1 MSTLSPCWQPR
12 SAEHLSALED
22 LHLLTVELFRALLVP
37 ASADDDRKLFA
48 AFSGCLDTVARL
60 GRQPRDPA
68 APVLDPAEART
79 LWDHADRA
87 ALVRHALQVH
97 KQARGIAQREAAA
110 ELLRRR
116 LTWPLEQLGAG

>member
-1 MSTLSPCWQPR
+1 MSTSSCWQPR
-12 SAEHLSALED
+12 SHGHHVALVQLKD
-22 LHLLTVELFRALLVP
+22 LTIEMSRALVVPGNKESDRILAAEWSRWIDLV
-37 ASADDDRKLFA
+37 AKF
-48 AFSGCLDTVARL
+48 
-60 GRQPRDPA
+60 GRQPRSND
-68 APVLDPAEART
+68 APTLDPAEART

-116 LTWPLEQLGAG
+116 LTWPLEQLGPQ